1 MPGFLLHLGATVQ
14 CAHAGQAQPTVTNP
28 RVTVSGQPIVTQPS
42 PYTVAG
48 CPFTTP
54 AGSPLPCVTAQ
65 WVSASTRILANGMPV
80 LLMDSQAICTP
91 TGTPLVIA
99 ATQTRVTGM

>member
-14 CAHAGQAQPTVTNP
+14 CAHAGQALPTVTNP
-28 RVTVSGQPIVTQPS
+28 RVTVSGQPIVNQPS

-48 CPFTTP
+48 CPFNVS
-54 AGSPLPCVTAQ
+54 GSPVPCVTAQ
-65 WVSASTRILANGMPV
+65 WITGATRVFSNGMPV
-80 LLMDSQAICTP
+80 LLFDSQAICTP
-91 TGTPLVIA
+91 NGTPLLII